1 MRSTP
6 RSGAID
12 ALRVLGIVAVVTGHV
27 WANEVISKALYS
39 WHVPLFFF
47 LTGYLWKPGRAL
59 AAEFRNRFQ
68 TLVKPYLFWLIA
80 VLVLWVAV
88 NYVKNDLT
96 LSDIALPLYGG
107 FFATRPFS
115 AFWFV
120 TVLFCAAMAYRS
132 LERVPVA
139 ARWSTVL
146 AGLLAGYFVGDLLA
160 RTPLSVGSA
169 WPCLSFLALGG
180 LFRRIE
186 PRLGAPFATGVG
198 LLLGLSALI
207 AMGWSAPLDIKQG
220 DYGTPV
226 LSVTVSVGIC
236 AGLVLVAK
244 AIFAHVPAQVNRA
257 ITVLA
262 QAGLVVIFSHAVA
275 LLVLGTTSVGGAD
288 DFIITLLAPWA
299 LGLILLRTRLSPWAT
314 GTDRPAGTALQ
325 PHDAPAGP
333 ATGSAMGS

>member
-12 ALRVLGIVAVVTGHV
+12 AVRVLGIVAVVTGHV
-27 WANEVISKALYS
+27 WANEFISKGLYS

-59 AAEFRNRFQ
+59 VAEFHNRFR
-68 TLVKPYLFWLIA
+68 TLVKPYLFWLFVILA
-80 VLVLWVAV
+80 LWVAV
-88 NYVKNDLT
+88 NYVKSDLT
-96 LSDIALPLYGG
+96 LGDVAHPLYGG

-120 TVLFCAAMAYRS
+120 TVLFFAAMAYRA

-139 ARWSTVL
+139 ARWSIFL
-146 AGLLAGYFVGDLLA
+146 GGLLAGYLVGDLLA
-160 RTPLSVGSA
+160 RTPLSAGSA

-186 PRLGAPFATGVG
+186 PRFGVPFATGVS
-198 LLLGLSALI
+198 LLLGSSALI
-207 AMGWSAPLDIKQG
+207 VMGWSAPLDIKQG

-226 LSVTVSVGIC
+226 LGVAVSVGIC

-244 AIFAHVPAQVNRA
+244 AIFAHVPAGVNRA

-262 QAGLVVIFSHAVA
+262 QAGFVVILSHAVA
-275 LLVLGTTSVGGAD
+275 LLVLGTTSAGGAN
-288 DFIITLLAPWA
+288 DFLITLVAPWG

-314 GTDRPAGTALQ
+314 GIDRPAGSALH
-325 PHDAPAGP
+325 PHDAPASP
-333 ATGSAMGS
+333 ATDRTMGS